1 MILRVALSGALGH
14 FRSKGLGRNRGL
26 SRGRG
31 LGAIMGMLGCSGA
44 ARHYIGRRRARASR
58 PRARLANQI
67 SYDDGCSDRQNRCT
81 GPHGAPAA
89 QLNSFRFFTRV
100 VPSWNHGGCMYIQR
114 LALKS
119 P

>member
-1 MILRVALSGALGH
+1 VTLRVALSGALGH
-14 FRSKGLGRNRGL
+14 FRGG
-26 SRGRG
+26 G
-31 LGAIMGMLGCSGA
+31 LGAIVGMIGCSGA
-44 ARHYIGRRRARASR
+44 ARYYIVRRRARASR

-67 SYDDGCSDRQNRCT
+67 SYDDGCSDKQNRCT

-89 QLNSFRFFTRV
+89 QLNSFRSLTRV
-100 VPSWNHGGCMYIQR
+100 APSWNHGGCMYSQR